1 MAHSYLIGCAFLC
14 YYLTNWYVLVLI
26 SIDSHTFYKMTKFQL
41 LSSNKYSR
49 TKSWITGLYTFIFV
63 FIYFLIIWIL
73 FGEFNILGLNFIIS
87 PNSHQYVDAMGQ
99 TYTNDAQI
107 DPRIFYFLF
116 IPGIFYFASVTLIHY
131 CFKQTG
137 WDIIPIVFSFWL
149 AWIVLILSGAFQ
161 NPWSIWVLIGRIIL
175 VATTFFGL
183 FFIFNY
189 LINLI
194 ISKSSFAPSFF
205 SSALDQEISKKEN
218 TEVLKKLRN
227 EEVIIDVLAE
237 NIFLK
242 NKKIK

>member
-1 MAHSYLIGCAFLC
+1 M
-14 YYLTNWYVLVLI
+14 TN
-26 SIDSHTFYKMTKFQL
+26 FQL

-63 FIYFLIIWIL
+63 FVYFLIIWIL
-73 FGEFNILGLNFIIS
+73 FGEFDVLQLKFIIS
-87 PNSHQYVDAMGQ
+87 PNSYMKVDPQTGQ
-99 TYTNDAQI
+99 TLTNDAQI

-116 IPGIFYFASVTLIHY
+116 IPGIFYFASVIFIHY

-149 AWIVLILSGAFQ
+149 AWIALILSGAFE

-175 VATTFFGL
+175 VATTFFVL

-205 SSALDQEISKKEN
+205 SNALDQEISKKEN
-218 TEVLKKLRN
+218 SEALKKLRN
-227 EEVIIDVLAE
+227 EEVIIDVLSE